1 MLVSGAFLPEW
12 APPRTVGEIAAAY
25 ATIRMKERDIFFKG
39 SVRVVSG
46 QATLLPE
53 TLSLDP
59 LKGILRSE
67 DQVFVHASTGAKENK
82 GIVTDLFL
90 SDVGPSSGRL

>member
-1 MLVSGAFLPEW
+1 VSEK
-12 APPRTVGEIAAAY
+12 AAAY
-25 ATIRMKERDIFFKG
+25 ATLRMKERDIFFKG
-39 SVRVVSG
+39 SVHVVSG
-46 QATLLPE
+46 QTTLLTE

-67 DQVFVHASTGAKENK
+67 DQVFVHAATGAKENK
-82 GIVTDLFL
+82 GMVTDLFL